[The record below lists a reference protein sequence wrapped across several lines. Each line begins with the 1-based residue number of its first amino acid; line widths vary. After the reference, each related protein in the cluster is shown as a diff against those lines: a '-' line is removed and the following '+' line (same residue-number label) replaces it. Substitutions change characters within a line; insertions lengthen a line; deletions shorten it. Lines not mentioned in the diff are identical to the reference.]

1 MGNSPQIKLF
11 LVDDDILFLKS
22 LEIDFSNNLAFDI
35 YTFQSGE
42 ACLAA
47 MGAKPDIVILDY
59 MLDGLNPKAMNGI
72 ATLDKIKSI
81 DMDIPVIMLSG
92 QDKID
97 VAVNCMHHK
106 AYDYVVKSETSY
118 LRLER
123 NIEDIL
129 KAKKMKSQLEWY
141 MERL

>member
-118 LRLER
+118 LR
-123 NIEDIL
+123 
-129 KAKKMKSQLEWY
+129 
-141 MERL
+141 